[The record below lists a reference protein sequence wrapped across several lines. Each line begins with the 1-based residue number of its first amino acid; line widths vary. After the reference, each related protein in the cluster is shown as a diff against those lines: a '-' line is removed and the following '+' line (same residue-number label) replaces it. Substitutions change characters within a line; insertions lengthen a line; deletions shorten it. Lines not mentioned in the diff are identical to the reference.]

1 MPHVNGELQPSN
13 VKSIAVYDVANFGT
27 DLFLPLTD
35 VGLTETALTFSGV
48 TMTRDTDGSNQPLD
62 TFPRVYSDTDSGLL
76 LNEGSNTA
84 YNQTYTLNPD
94 MTAILYKIS
103 LNFCAVLTCSAYT
116 NGGLNIGGLHIKI
129 SERSSNDRMLYEN
142 TFQSGAATLSATGT
156 SMHWFTQ
163 DIVETIKVRKG
174 NPIDIQLNLIT
185 TVTGTNTRQ
194 EGYAPVA
201 PYLKTAVMKSFYE
214 TGISLHLHPDLSHA
228 DGVFKYKKSRISSL
242 GQGA

>member
-13 VKSIAVYDVANFGT
+13 VKSLAVYDVASYGT

-48 TMTRDTDGSNQPLD
+48 TMTRDTSDSNQPLD
-62 TFPRVYSDTDSGLL
+62 SFPRVYSDTDSGLL
-76 LNEGSNTA
+76 LNEGSNTV
-84 YNQTYTLNPD
+84 YNQTYTLDPD
-94 MTAILYKIS
+94 MTAIIYKIS

-142 TFQSGAATLSATGT
+142 TFQSGAATLAATGT

-228 DGVFKYKKSRISSL
+228 DGVFKYKKERVSLL
-242 GQGA
+242 GQ

>member
-1 MPHVNGELQPSN
+1 MPHVNGEIQPSN
-13 VKSIAVYDVANFGT
+13 VKAIAVYDIASYGT

-35 VGLTETALTFSGV
+35 IGLTETALTFSGV
-48 TMTRDTDGSNQPLD
+48 TMTRDTSDSNQPLD
-62 TFPRVYSDTDSGLL
+62 SFPRVYSDTDSGLL

-84 YNQTYTLNPD
+84 YNQTYTLDPD

-129 SERSSNDRMLYEN
+129 SERSSNDRLLYEN

-185 TVTGTNTRQ
+185 VVTGTNTRQ

-201 PYLKTAVMKSFYE
+201 PYLKTAVMKQFFES
-214 TGISLHLHPDLSHA
+214 GISLHMHPDLSHA
-228 DGVFKYKKSRISSL
+228 DGVFKYKKERVSLL
-242 GQGA
+242 GQ

>member
-1 MPHVNGELQPSN
+1 MPHLNGEIQPSN
-13 VKSIAVYDVANFGT
+13 VKSLAVYDVANYGT
-27 DLFLPLTD
+27 DLFLPITD

-48 TMTRDTDGSNQPLD
+48 TMTRDTSDSNQPLD
-62 TFPRVYSDTDSGLL
+62 SFPRVYSDTDSGLL
-76 LNEGSNTA
+76 LNEGNNTI
-84 YNQTYTLNPD
+84 YNQTYSFSPD
-94 MTAILYKIS
+94 MTAVIYKIS
-103 LNFCAVLTCSAYT
+103 LQFCACLSCSAYT

-129 SERSSNDRMLYEN
+129 SERSSNDRLLYEN

-185 TVTGTNTRQ
+185 VVTGTNTRQ
-194 EGYAPVA
+194 EGYSPSAPL
-201 PYLKTAVMKSFYE
+201 LKTAVMKQFYE

-228 DGVFKYKKSRISSL
+228 DGVFKYKKERVSLL
-242 GQGA
+242 GQ

>member
-1 MPHVNGELQPSN
+1 MPHLNGEIQPSQ
-13 VKSIAVYDVANFGT
+13 VKSLAVYDVASYGT

-48 TMTRDTDGSNQPLD
+48 TMTRDTSDSNQPLD
-62 TFPRVYSDTDSGLL
+62 SFPRVYSDTDSGLL
-76 LNEGSNTA
+76 LNEGNDTA
-84 YNQTYTLNPD
+84 FNQTYTLDPD
-94 MTAILYKIS
+94 MTAIIYKIS

-129 SERSSNDRMLYEN
+129 SERSSNDRLLYEN

-174 NPIDIQLNLIT
+174 NPIDIQLNLVT

-201 PYLKTAVMKSFYE
+201 PLLKTAVMKSFYE
-214 TGISLHLHPDLSHA
+214 SGISLHLHPDLSHA
-228 DGVFKYKKSRISSL
+228 DGVFKYKKERVSLL
-242 GQGA
+242 GQ

>member
-1 MPHVNGELQPSN
+1 MPHLNGEIQPSQ
-13 VKSIAVYDVANFGT
+13 VKSLAVYDVASYGT

-48 TMTRDTDGSNQPLD
+48 TMTRDTSDSNQPLD
-62 TFPRVYSDTDSGLL
+62 VFPRVYSDTDSGLL
-76 LNEGSNTA
+76 LNEGSNTV
-84 YNQTYTLNPD
+84 YNQTYTLDPD
-94 MTAILYKIS
+94 MTAIIYKFS

-129 SERSSNDRMLYEN
+129 SERSSNDRLLYEN

-174 NPIDIQLNLIT
+174 NPIDIQLNLVT
-185 TVTGTNTRQ
+185 VVTGTNTRQ

-201 PYLKTAVMKSFYE
+201 PLLKTAVMKSFYE
-214 TGISLHLHPDLSHA
+214 SGISLHLHPDLSHA
-228 DGVFKYKKSRISSL
+228 DGVFKYKKERVSLL
-242 GQGA
+242 GQ

>member
-1 MPHVNGELQPSN
+1 MPHINGEIQPSN
-13 VKSIAVYDVANFGT
+13 VKSLAVYDVASYGT

-48 TMTRDTDGSNQPLD
+48 TMTRHTSDSNQPLD
-62 TFPRVYSDTDSGLL
+62 SFPRVYSDTDSGLL
-76 LNEGSNTA
+76 LNEGNDTA
-84 YNQTYTLNPD
+84 FNQTYTLDPD
-94 MTAILYKIS
+94 MTAIIYKIS

-129 SERSSNDRMLYEN
+129 SERSSNDRLLYEN

-185 TVTGTNTRQ
+185 VVTGTNTRQ

-201 PYLKTAVMKSFYE
+201 PLLKTAVMKQFFES
-214 TGISLHLHPDLSHA
+214 GISLHLHPDLSHA
-228 DGVFKYKKSRISSL
+228 DGVFKYKKERVSLL
-242 GQGA
+242 GQ

>member
-1 MPHVNGELQPSN
+1 MPHLNGEIQPSN
-13 VKSIAVYDVANFGT
+13 VKSLAVYDVANYGT

-48 TMTRDTDGSNQPLD
+48 TMTRDTSDSNQPLD
-62 TFPRVYSDTDSGLL
+62 SFPRVYSDTDSGLL
-76 LNEGSNTA
+76 LNEGNNTI
-84 YNQTYTLNPD
+84 YNQTYSFSPD
-94 MTAILYKIS
+94 MTAVIYKLS
-103 LNFCAVLTCSAYT
+103 LQFCAVLTCSAYT

-129 SERSSNDRMLYEN
+129 SERSSNDRLLYEN
-142 TFQSGAATLSATGT
+142 TFQSGAVTLSATGT

-185 TVTGTNTRQ
+185 VVTGTNTRQ

-201 PYLKTAVMKSFYE
+201 PLLKTAVMKQFYE
-214 TGISLHLHPDLSHA
+214 SGISLHLHPDLSHA
-228 DGVFKYKKSRISSL
+228 DGVFKYKKDRVSLL
-242 GQGA
+242 GQ

>member
-1 MPHVNGELQPSN
+1 MPHLNGEIQPSQ
-13 VKSIAVYDVANFGT
+13 VKSLAVYDVASYGT

-48 TMTRDTDGSNQPLD
+48 TMTRDTSDSNQPLD
-62 TFPRVYSDTDSGLL
+62 SFPRVYSDTDSGLL

-84 YNQTYTLNPD
+84 YNQTYTLDPD
-94 MTAILYKIS
+94 MTAVIYKLS

-129 SERSSNDRMLYEN
+129 SERSSNDRLLYEN

-185 TVTGTNTRQ
+185 VVTGTNTRQ

-201 PYLKTAVMKSFYE
+201 PLLKTAVMKSFYE
-214 TGISLHLHPDLSHA
+214 SGISLHLHPDLSHA
-228 DGVFKYKKSRISSL
+228 DGVFKYKKERVSLL
-242 GQGA
+242 GQ